1 MDKILKVVV
10 LSENGEVET
19 KEVANKYEEMSKL
32 VAFKG
37 NGLIEFPLLSEY
49 LFEHGI
55 LTMINEEGKLL
66 EGMPISSGVAT
77 ERQGQLVDLI
87 YGNVVFMGKEDENGD
102 VTSLTDEQLTIIS
115 NFLFYNTAMT
125 FIKNEPTTII
135 VFPLQGEIN

>member
-1 MDKILKVVV
+1 MDKILTVVV

-19 KEVANKYEEMSKL
+19 KEIANKYKEMSKL
-32 VAFKG
+32 VEFKG

-66 EGMPISSGVAT
+66 EGLFISSGVAT
-77 ERQGQLVDLI
+77 ERQGQLVDLV
-87 YGNVVFMGKEDENGD
+87 YGNVVFMGKEDENGE